1 VSVISPS
8 LLPLLIHR
16 TVCHNMSR
24 PHPLCPFSEVASRLS
39 SLSVPSHDFHRNIS
53 SACAVTAVVLDTLI
67 VLCTFTD
74 YFCVVD
80 LTRWLVDAA
89 VDDDL
94 PTTAKDVATAIR
106 TSSSQWS
113 EQVVGQLVTLLGRS
127 AADND
132 SRQLVGYNFR
142 DKCFKLSLFVS
153 WSQSEQTRQLIIY
166 TIV

>member
-1 VSVISPS
+1 
-8 LLPLLIHR
+8 
-16 TVCHNMSR
+16 
-24 PHPLCPFSEVASRLS
+24 
-39 SLSVPSHDFHRNIS
+39 
-53 SACAVTAVVLDTLI
+53 LDTLI

-113 EQVVGQLVTLLGRS
+113 EQVVGQLVALLGRS